1 MRDFKTLKEWLK
13 AHHFSLHVYQA
24 TRRFPKYERFGLTVQ
39 LRRSAVSI
47 PSNIAEGC
55 GRIGEKEFAR
65 FLGIALG
72 SASEAEYQL
81 LLSHDL
87 KYLQTKHYQ
96 YLACLIDEVKRM
108 LISLVGK
115 IAISQSDNP

>member
-1 MRDFKTLKEWLK
+1 MRDFKTLKVWLK
-13 AHHFSLHVYQA
+13 AHRFSLHVYQA

-87 KYLQTKHYQ
+87 KYLQAKHYQ

-108 LISLVGK
+108 LISLIGK
-115 IAISQSDNP
+115 IAKNQSCKP

>member
-1 MRDFKTLKEWLK
+1 MKDFRNLKVWEK

-108 LISLVGK
+108 LISLIGK
-115 IAISQSDNP
+115 IAISQSCKP

>member
-1 MRDFKTLKEWLK
+1 MKDFKTLKVWLK
-13 AHHFSLHVYQA
+13 AHRFSLHVYQA
-24 TRRFPKYERFGLTVQ
+24 TRHFPKYERFGLTVQ

-72 SASEAEYQL
+72 SASEAEYRAH
-81 LLSHDL
+81 SAHDL
-87 KYLQTKHYQ
+87 NYPSDTCAEQ
-96 YLACLIDEVKRM
+96 YFCLPYADSYDKVDQSNRE
-108 LISLVGK
+108 ISDQ
-115 IAISQSDNP
+115 ANA

>member
-1 MRDFKTLKEWLK
+1 MRDFKTLKVWSK
-13 AHHFSLHVYQA
+13 AHCFSLHVYQA
-24 TRRFPKYERFGLTVQ
+24 TQHFPKYERFGLTVQ

-87 KYLQTKHYQ
+87 KYLQTNYYQ
-96 YLACLIDEVKRM
+96 YLACQIDEIKRM
-108 LISLVGK
+108 LISLIRK
-115 IAISQSDNP
+115 IVISQSRKP